1 MLTVTYDP
9 ILMIASVLIA
19 IMASFTGLR
28 LTAGISAL
36 DVQARR
42 VAIAKAAVALGSGIW
57 SMHFVG
63 MLAVQLPIVLVYDA
77 LPTLISALIAI
88 LVVGLGLILLHF
100 GVRTRMRIA
109 VAGLL
114 TGVGIV
120 SMHYVG
126 MAAVRGNC
134 IITYEPVGVLLA
146 TGIAVLASILA
157 LELAYHRRTFGLTLI
172 GAVILGLTITAMH
185 YTAMLWTTFLPGTG
199 IEVIPEPSLSTGTL
213 ALVVS
218 LAAFII
224 CGLFLLMTVP
234 IGVAAGEFTGAA
246 LPAGGDL
253 APIAEA
259 RASSHEDLEKS
270 GRRSSRD
277 AALSKAFSE
286 QPVALEKP
294 PRIPYQRDDTLRFLA
309 PDDIFAV
316 KAQGHYTG
324 LISGQEA
331 ELFCPWPISKLEKA
345 LADQPFLR
353 THRSFL
359 VNLRHVSGFRRDG
372 DKGFC
377 LLGEDGGEEIPVSRS
392 QIPSRAKG
400 ARPQLIVGQSALIAV
415 RAVKTYFV
423 RAECSPYI
431 SISDHT
437 QARLK
442 TSLMR
447 ANVK

>member
-1 MLTVTYDP
+1 MLTVSYDP
-9 ILMIASVLIA
+9 VLISASVLIA

-28 LTAGISAL
+28 LTTGISGL

-100 GVRTRMRIA
+100 GVRTRLRIA

-114 TGVGIV
+114 TGTGIV

-126 MAAVRGNC
+126 MAAVRGDC
-134 IITYEPVGVLLA
+134 IITYEPIGVLLA

-185 YTAMLWTTFLPGTG
+185 YTAMLWTTFLPGDG
-199 IEVIPEPSLSTGTL
+199 IEIIPEPSLSTGTL
-213 ALVVS
+213 ALIVS
-218 LAAFII
+218 LAAFFI

-234 IGVAAGEFTGAA
+234 IGFAADEFAGAA
-246 LPAGGDL
+246 VTAGGDL
-253 APIAEA
+253 MPAEETA
-259 RASSHEDLEKS
+259 TPPSDQPQKA
-270 GRRSSRD
+270 GRRSTRD

-286 QPVALEKP
+286 ELVAEKP

-309 PDDIFAV
+309 PEDIFAI
-316 KAQGHYTG
+316 KAQGHYSG
-324 LISGQEA
+324 LINGREG

-377 LLGEDGGEEIPVSRS
+377 LLGEDGGQEIPVSRS
-392 QIPSRAKG
+392 QIA
-400 ARPQLIVGQSALIAV
+400 AVQEALGI
-415 RAVKTYFV
+415 
-423 RAECSPYI
+423 
-431 SISDHT
+431 D
-437 QARLK
+437 
-442 TSLMR
+442 
-447 ANVK
+447 

>member
-9 ILMIASVLIA
+9 VLISASVLIA

-28 LTAGISAL
+28 LTTGIGGL
-36 DVQARR
+36 NVQARR

-134 IITYEPVGVLLA
+134 IIAYDPIGVLLA

-185 YTAMLWTTFLPGTG
+185 YTAMLWTVFLPGDG

-213 ALVVS
+213 ALIVS

-234 IGVAAGEFTGAA
+234 IGVAADEFAGIRAPDGAD
-246 LPAGGDL
+246 PAPSTET
-253 APIAEA
+253 AASPIDEP
-259 RASSHEDLEKS
+259 EKT
-270 GRRSSRD
+270 GRRSTRD

-286 QPVALEKP
+286 TPTTEKP
-294 PRIPYQRDDTLRFLA
+294 PRIPYQREDTVRFLA
-309 PDDIFAV
+309 PDDILAI

-324 LISGQEA
+324 LINGREG
-331 ELFCPWPISKLEKA
+331 ELFCPWPLSKLEKA

-377 LLGEDGGEEIPVSRS
+377 LLGEEGGLEVPVSRS
-392 QIPSRAKG
+392 QIG
-400 ARPQLIVGQSALIAV
+400 AVQEALGL
-415 RAVKTYFV
+415 
-423 RAECSPYI
+423 
-431 SISDHT
+431 D
-437 QARLK
+437 
-442 TSLMR
+442 
-447 ANVK
+447 